1 MEMYILLVIICVS
14 NAVCFVLGARLGRGG
29 GAFEAAR
36 PAPEERPAELP
47 SESRKAQKAV
57 ETMLRNIDAYDGTGI
72 GQEEV

>member
-29 GAFEAAR
+29 AFEAAR
-36 PAPEERPAELP
+36 PAPEERPAEPP